1 MKLAALEQIVGHL
14 ATRGGWPRAR
24 CDAAAARSGR
34 HAAMD
39 RYGTR
44 RELSGRAQLAVANSQ
59 RETLKAKAGHYPT
72 LDLVASYAKSSL
84 GAAACKTN
92 AVHRLSMPQ

>member
-14 ATRGGWPRAR
+14 VTRGGWPRAR
-24 CDAAAARSGR
+24 RDAATRSGR

-72 LDLVASYAKSSL
+72 LDLIASYAKSSL
-84 GAAACKTN
+84 GAAARKTN
-92 AVHRLSMPQ
+92 AVDRLSMPQ